1 MFILTVTVP
10 KWKNVVRRINC
21 CGIIIGKPEAD
32 VSWAKDGKKIDLK
45 KKKDKRI
52 KTDWDVLND
61 TFLLEI
67 LNANTDDAGDY
78 TVTAKNAQGE
88 VSQTVKVNVEPKKEA
103 PKVKDAPKPVS
114 VVEGNDV
121 DFGCKVTGQFCLMH
135 QKSMLDSLFN
145 FRIKIFWF

>member
-1 MFILTVTVP
+1 MFF
-10 KWKNVVRRINC
+10 NHINA
-21 CGIIIGKPEAD
+21 GKPEAE

-52 KTDWDVLND
+52 KTDWDVLNN

-67 LNANTDDAGDY
+67 LNAKKDDAGEY

-114 VVEGNDV
+114 VVEGNNV
-121 DFGCKVTGQFCLMH
+121 DFGCKITGMFYICYMFH
-135 QKSMLDSLFN
+135 
-145 FRIKIFWF
+145 